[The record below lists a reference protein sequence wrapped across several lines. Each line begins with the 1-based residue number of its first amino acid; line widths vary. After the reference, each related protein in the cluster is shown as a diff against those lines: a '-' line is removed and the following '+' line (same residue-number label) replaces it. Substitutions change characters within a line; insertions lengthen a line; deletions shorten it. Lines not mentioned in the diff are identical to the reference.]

1 MNDHLLALFP
11 STRRAGIAQP
21 LLLGAFTLAALI
33 AVLYTL
39 GAPSYI
45 GG

>member
-1 MNDHLLALFP
+1 MSDHLLALF
-11 STRRAGIAQP
+11 SSSRRVGIAQP
-21 LLLGAFTLAALI
+21 RLLGTFTLAALV
-33 AVLYTL
+33 AFLHTL

>member
-1 MNDHLLALFP
+1 MNDHLPALLA
-11 STRRAGIAQP
+11 SSRRVGTAQP
-21 LLLGAFTLAALI
+21 LLLTAFSLAAFV

-39 GAPSYI
+39 GAPSHI